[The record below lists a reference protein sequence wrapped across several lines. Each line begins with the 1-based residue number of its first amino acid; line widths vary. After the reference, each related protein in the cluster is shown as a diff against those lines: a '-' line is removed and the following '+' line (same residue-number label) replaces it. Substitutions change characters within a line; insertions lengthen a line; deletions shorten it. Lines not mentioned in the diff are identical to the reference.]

1 MLLWFLKTQFE
12 THLDCYIQRQLMKI
26 PKKKKD
32 FLGRKCMKIIDHVSA
47 FLRFDLTIELN
58 ILMSKE

>member
-1 MLLWFLKTQFE
+1 
-12 THLDCYIQRQLMKI
+12 MKI